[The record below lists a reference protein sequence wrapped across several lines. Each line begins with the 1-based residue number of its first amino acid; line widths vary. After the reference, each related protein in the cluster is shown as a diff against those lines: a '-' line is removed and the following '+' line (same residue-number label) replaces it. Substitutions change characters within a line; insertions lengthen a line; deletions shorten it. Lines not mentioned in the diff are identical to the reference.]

1 MLVICEDNKLYYKLV
16 YLHIIKF
23 SFEIVAKPPKKN
35 FFLQKLY
42 KSRVISQSTIIKDN
56 NSQPQLSKHNLSPK
70 ACDCF
75 FFFHIQCLNLHFPV
89 STGNSNIKQCNIKSL
104 LTQFSNDHSSKS

>member
-23 SFEIVAKPPKKN
+23 SFEIVAKLQKKN

-42 KSRVISQSTIIKDN
+42 KSRVISQSTITKDN
-56 NSQPQLSKHNLSPK
+56 NSQPQLAKHNLSLK

>member
-42 KSRVISQSTIIKDN
+42 KSRVISQSTITKDN
-56 NSQPQLSKHNLSPK
+56 NSQPQLAKHNLSLK

-75 FFFHIQCLNLHFPV
+75 FFSHTMPEFTLSGIYWQL
-89 STGNSNIKQCNIKSL
+89 
-104 LTQFSNDHSSKS
+104 